1 MAAQIFYIFL
11 INNDRYVLIGR
22 AGDDLVSPEQLGAW
36 QSEPHVSCHRNL
48 CAIYELTMDTLY
60 FRGIIHIGEN
70 ENYKSIGGT
79 VPSTSSCQA
88 AFNDLNEAIYFN
100 GKIRLA
106 KEFIKEPYINMG
118 YQKALAFR
126 TVLDITLKDGQVVK
140 VKNRS
145 GEMEQKRDALKECY
159 NSANIREY
167 CRSLNKLEKILYKFS
182 FDIDFQ

>member
-1 MAAQIFYIFL
+1 MAAQIFYVFL
-11 INNDRYVLIGR
+11 INDDRYVLIGKT
-22 AGDDLVSPEQLGAW
+22 GDDLVSSEQLGVR
-36 QSEPHVSCHRNL
+36 QPDLHVSYHRNL
-48 CAIYELTMDTLY
+48 CAIYELTPETLY
-60 FRGIIHIGEN
+60 FRGIIPIGEN

-79 VPSTSSCQA
+79 VSAKSSCQA
-88 AFNDLNEAIYFN
+88 NSHDRNEAIPFN

-106 KEFIKEPYINMG
+106 RGFIKEPYINMG

-145 GEMEQKRDALKECY
+145 QEMEQKRDALKECY

-167 CRSLNKLEKILYKFS
+167 RKSLNKLEKILYKFS
-182 FDIDFQ
+182 FDINLQ